1 MLTNNKSRISTTIV
15 RRSIFR
21 NFLKPLFVLIFS
33 NYSFDLGK
41 KITFVKIFT
50 FDFLRSTVKYK
61 SKFAPFMHSEEVF
74 ILAIESSCD
83 DTAAAVLRNDVVL
96 SNVVARQSIHE
107 EYGGVVPE
115 LASRAHQQNIV
126 PVIDVALKKAN
137 ITKNQL
143 SAIAFTQG
151 PGLMGSL
158 LVGSSFAK
166 SLAMALNIPL
176 IAVNHMHA
184 HILAHFIDEEGF
196 DKPEFP
202 FLALTISGGHTQI
215 VKVNDFFNM
224 EIIGETT
231 DDAVGEAFDKT
242 AKILGFPYPGGPLID
257 QYAKDGNP
265 KKFAFTKPRIPGLN
279 FSFSGLKTQ
288 ILYFVQK
295 NVLENP
301 NFIEENKAD
310 ICASVQHTI
319 IEILMDKLKLAVAE
333 TGIRQIAIGGGV
345 SANTGIRQTLKD
357 AENKYGWKTFV
368 PKFEYTTDNAAM
380 IGIVGY
386 QKYLHDKFSDANV
399 VSKARI
405 EF

>member
-1 MLTNNKSRISTTIV
+1 MV
-15 RRSIFR
+15 RSNIFL
-21 NFLKPLFVLIFS
+21 NFIKPVFVLIFS
-33 NYSFDLGK
+33 NYYYDLGK
-41 KITFVKIFT
+41 KITFVKIFYI
-50 FDFLRSTVKYK
+50 LISSWTVKYN
-61 SKFAPFMHSEEVF
+61 SKFVPFMHHKEVF

-83 DTAAAVLRNDVVL
+83 DTAAAILQNDKVL

-137 ITKNQL
+137 ITKEQL

-176 IAVNHMHA
+176 IAVNHMQA
-184 HILAHFIDEEGF
+184 HILAHFIDEDGF
-196 DKPEFP
+196 EKPTFP

-215 VKVNDFFNM
+215 VKVNDFFDM

-242 AKILGFPYPGGPLID
+242 AKILGLPYPGGPLID
-257 QYAKDGNP
+257 QFAKEGNP
-265 KKFAFTKPRIPGLN
+265 KKYQFTIPKVDGLD

-295 NVLENP
+295 NLLINP

-310 ICASVQHTI
+310 ICASVQYTI
-319 IEILMDKLKLAVAE
+319 IEILMEKLKMAVAE
-333 TGIRQIAIGGGV
+333 TGIKQIAIGGGV
-345 SANTGIRQTLKD
+345 SANSGIRNTLKA
-357 AENKYGWKTFV
+357 AENKYGWKSFI

-386 QKYLHDKFSDANV
+386 QKFLVDQFSDANV

>member
-1 MLTNNKSRISTTIV
+1 MS
-15 RRSIFR
+15 
-21 NFLKPLFVLIFS
+21 
-33 NYSFDLGK
+33 
-41 KITFVKIFT
+41 
-50 FDFLRSTVKYK
+50 YK
-61 SKFAPFMHSEEVF
+61 DVF

-83 DTAAAVLRNDVVL
+83 DTSAAVLHNNKVL
-96 SNVVARQSIHE
+96 SNVVAGQKIHE

-126 PVIDVALKKAN
+126 PVIEMAIKKAN
-137 ITKNQL
+137 INKSQL

-158 LVGSSFAK
+158 LVGTSFAK
-166 SLAMALNIPL
+166 SLAIALNIPL

-196 DKPEFP
+196 DKPTFP

-215 VKVNDFFNM
+215 VKVRSFFDL

-231 DDAVGEAFDKT
+231 DDAVGEAFDKS
-242 AKILGFPYPGGPLID
+242 AKILGLPYPGGPLVD
-257 QYAKDGNP
+257 KLAKEGNSL
-265 KKFAFTKPRIPGLN
+265 KYKFTKPKVPGLS

-288 ILYFVQK
+288 ILYFIQK
-295 NVLENP
+295 NVAENP
-301 NFIEENKAD
+301 NFIEENKAN
-310 ICASVQHTI
+310 ICASIQHTI

-333 TGIRQIAIGGGV
+333 TGINQIAIGGGV
-345 SANTGIRQTLKD
+345 SANSGIRSTLKN
-357 AENKYGWKTFV
+357 AESKYGWKTFI

-386 QKYLHDKFSDANV
+386 QKFLDNKTTNSSV
-399 VSKARI
+399 ISKARI